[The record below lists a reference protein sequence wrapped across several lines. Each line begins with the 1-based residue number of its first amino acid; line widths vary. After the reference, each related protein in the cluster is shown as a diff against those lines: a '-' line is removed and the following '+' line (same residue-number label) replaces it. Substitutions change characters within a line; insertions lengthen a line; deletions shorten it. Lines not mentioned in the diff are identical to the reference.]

1 VTLPP
6 LDPTAPRIFL
16 DSSVLISGIMS
27 QRGASYALLLLAEL
41 GLIRVIVCPYIRK
54 ETERNL
60 ALKVPEIL
68 PLYHQLTARIN
79 WEIEQ
84 DPPSD
89 DVLPLISIIPA
100 KDAPV
105 LAAAIN
111 SKPDRLVTLDTGHFI
126 RAMSVSQQSGLLI
139 CTPGD
144 LIREIRSLL
153 ARGFGHS

>member
-1 VTLPP
+1 MTLPP

-68 PLYHQLTARIN
+68 PLYH
-79 WEIEQ
+79 
-84 DPPSD
+84 
-89 DVLPLISIIPA
+89 
-100 KDAPV
+100 
-105 LAAAIN
+105 
-111 SKPDRLVTLDTGHFI
+111 
-126 RAMSVSQQSGLLI
+126 
-139 CTPGD
+139 
-144 LIREIRSLL
+144 
-153 ARGFGHS
+153 

>member
-1 VTLPP
+1 VILPP

-79 WEIEQ
+79 WELVQ
-84 DPPSD
+84 DPSPD
-89 DVLPLISIIPA
+89 EILPLVSIIPA

-105 LAAAIN
+105 LAAAIF
-111 SKPDRLVTLDTGHFI
+111 SKPDRLVTLDAVHFI
-126 RAMSVSQQSGLLI
+126 RAFSVSEQSGLVI
-139 CTPGD
+139 CTPGE
-144 LIREIRSLL
+144 LIREIRDLL
-153 ARGFGHS
+153 ARGFGRA